1 MSSTESVKVIV
12 RMRPLNSLE
21 KSKNCQV
28 IIQID
33 RESNS
38 CTIQNPKTSIPKS
51 FTFDSVF
58 DIGISQQELY
68 DETAFPLV
76 ESVIEGYNGTI
87 FAYGQTGCGKSFTMA
102 GSAENKGIIPN
113 SFSHIFEAISL
124 ADSSKMF
131 LVRCSYLEIYNE
143 EIRDLLEFDP
153 NLKLELK
160 ESKDKGIFVKGLSQ
174 KLVKSVQEIEKMM
187 SYGTS
192 HRITKETNMNEKSS
206 RSHAIFTIYVETSEN
221 SEKRSVIK
229 AGKLNMVDLAGS
241 ERQKKTGAQGER
253 MKEAIEINLSLS
265 ALGNVISAL
274 VDGNSSHVPY
284 RDSKLTRLLQD
295 SLGGNTKTVM
305 IAVVSPAD
313 YNYEESLSTLRY
325 ASRAKFIQNKPK
337 VNEDPKD
344 TLIREY
350 YEEIQKLKR
359 MLEDRTSA
367 PIYIEKIVEKEV
379 IVEKEKIIK
388 MPSQRKR
395 GKKLEDQ
402 EDLKDLKDLKPL
414 NPEQEEEKSTK
425 TSRLKS
431 RAKKSDI
438 LMKFLPHNHLYTD
451 STTSP
456 ASRKDLPSITTPLS
470 EVPSSKQDHSPI
482 QLRSGLKPKNF
493 NLAMTQELEIREK
506 QLKEERNQRLQL
518 EAALTDLKQK
528 LISGGEQSFSIDKEK
543 LRAQREKRRNIK
555 KKVNKIDEE
564 ENKKKFSNPQEEIE
578 DLKRTVKKL
587 KVNYKA
593 ALVEIEDLH
602 KEHEREK
609 EELLEAIRNKDKEN
623 GFFVKVFEF
632 LIPLHEIQK
641 IKNLSRF
648 DENNHEWHIK
658 PFTVQ
663 NRQTVFPKL
672 PKAQILESIQS
683 EVRNKNLIFQKSS
696 NVPVMDEGEEVN
708 ENIKLFSKIK
718 RYEQDKDDFR
728 PISGLGNRDL
738 IGLRRWV

>member
-1 MSSTESVKVIV
+1 MSGTESVKVIV
-12 RMRPLNSLE
+12 RMRPLNSSE

-38 CTIQNPKTSIPKS
+38 CTIQNPKTSIPKF

-58 DIGISQQELY
+58 DTGISQQELY
-68 DETAFPLV
+68 DETAFQLV

-87 FAYGQTGCGKSFTMA
+87 FAYGQTGCGKTFTMS

-143 EIRDLLEFDP
+143 EVRDLLEFDP
-153 NLKLELK
+153 SLKLELK

-206 RSHAIFTIYVETSEN
+206 RSHAIFTVYVETSEN

-359 MLEDRTSA
+359 MLEDKTSA

-395 GKKLEDQ
+395 AKRLEDE
-402 EDLKDLKDLKPL
+402 EDPKPL
-414 NPEQEEEKSTK
+414 NPDQEEEKSTK

-431 RAKKSDI
+431 RTKKSDI
-438 LMKFLPHNHLYTD
+438 LMKFLPQHHLYTE
-451 STTSP
+451 SATSP
-456 ASRKDLPSITTPLS
+456 PSRKDIPSITTPLS
-470 EVPSSKQDHSPI
+470 EVPISKQDHSPI

-493 NLAMTQELEIREK
+493 NLAITQELEIREK
-506 QLKEERNQRLQL
+506 QLKEERSQRLQL
-518 EAALTDLKQK
+518 EVALSDLKQK
-528 LISGGEQSFSIDKEK
+528 LISGGEQSFSGAKDK

-555 KKVNKIDEE
+555 KKVNKTDEDE
-564 ENKKKFSNPQEEIE
+564 DKKKFSSPQEEIE

-587 KVNYKA
+587 KGNYRA
-593 ALVEIEDLH
+593 ALAEIEDLH

-632 LIPLHEIQK
+632 LIPVQEIQK

-648 DENNHEWHIK
+648 DENNHQWHIK

-683 EVRNKNLIFQKSS
+683 EVKNKNLIFQKSS

-708 ENIKLFSKIK
+708 ENIKLFSKMK
-718 RYEQDKDDFR
+718 RYEQDRDEFR
-728 PISGLGNRDL
+728 PVSGLGNREL
-738 IGLRRWV
+738 TGLRRWV